1 MELHQK
7 IDRLVKDIWKK
18 QMKKDYNDCIFWEES
33 VLKSAF
39 YHHLRERIS
48 KDKTLKNL
56 VLYPEM
62 RVRSPKEERL
72 RIDLAV
78 VEIPE
83 CGIETCGDCDRRWKE
98 HGSCIKRLIAVFE
111 FKHWDRIYGRPLEK
125 AVKKLGKH
133 FKEEGVYYF
142 DDNSK
147 SRKLLTAEF
156 LYFGIVLD
164 NKTIGFPEREKTIGK
179 PDSLK
184 NLQLLIGGCVR
195 GKLEFKCL

>member
-1 MELHQK
+1 MGLHRD
-7 IDRLVKDIWKK
+7 IDRIVKDVWQH
-18 QMKKDYNDCIFWEES
+18 QMKKDYDDCFFWEES

-39 YHHLRERIS
+39 YHHLRERIR

-62 RVRSPKEERL
+62 RVRSPKGEPL

-83 CGIETCGDCDRRWKE
+83 CDKTWEDCERKWKE
-98 HGSCIKRLIAVFE
+98 YDSCIKRLIAVFE
-111 FKHWDRIYGRPLEK
+111 FKHWDRIYGRPLEI
-125 AVKKLGKH
+125 AVKKLRNH
-133 FKEEGVYYF
+133 FQGEGVYYF

-147 SRKLLTAEF
+147 NRRLLTTAL

-164 NKTIGFPEREKTIGK
+164 NNRSTFPEREEIIGK
-179 PDSLK
+179 S
-184 NLQLLIGGCVR
+184 NFSEAIQLLIGANVR
-195 GKLEFKCL
+195 EEVNFKCL